1 MLVRKDAQYKN
12 ILDEYSKVNCALR
25 SGIKSLRVRGIKK
38 NFSLLLLVLFEFLPL
53 IHIIFII

>member
-1 MLVRKDAQYKN
+1 MLVRRDAQYKK
-12 ILDEYSKVNCALR
+12 ILDEYSKLNCALR

-38 NFSLLLLVLFEFLPL
+38 IVSLLLFALFEFLPL